1 MIGAVG
7 PVSFNGIV
15 PTANLLASL
24 IGVPV
29 GAEENIAHSGA
40 YIYRFVLQEAARLN
54 NAHTLW
60 DRLRH
65 GLADTLWR
73 RKIDSKVF

>member
-15 PTANLLASL
+15 PTARLLASL
-24 IGVPV
+24 IGVPG
-29 GAEENIAHSGA
+29 GAAENIAHTGA
-40 YIYRFVLQEAARLN
+40 HSCRFILQEAARRID
-54 NAHTLW
+54 A
-60 DRLRH
+60 RALRH

-73 RKIDSKVF
+73 RKIDSKVS